1 MKTRVRFLAAFI
13 CMTSFTRCA
22 PAEESSVPFEASDS
36 AGVRIVHSR
45 EPRWSEG
52 ENWSISP
59 TPLQTIGA
67 LTGPEEYQFVA
78 VSSAARR
85 SNGTLVVADAGARSV
100 RLYDGEG
107 TFLKT
112 LGGPGSGPGEFR
124 DPGPVFVTRGD
135 SVVVWDQSLFRITR
149 FDPQGGLAGVRTVD
163 LGTIA
168 NAVEPPLFPG
178 TLEPLRDGG
187 LLVRLIEKRKDL
199 PTGIFRQPSG
209 ALRVSEDLSK
219 TDTLMFFGDLEQI
232 SVEAPFGRWPIPA
245 PLGRR
250 SWITHQGSPSRICIG
265 DQEAPQI
272 VCFGPGG
279 SRTFLRWSRERTP
292 VTKEEVAEWRGEMV
306 RLHGQKMSEDEV
318 LRMLDQVPV
327 PAVRPDYSRI
337 TLDRLGNLWVEVG
350 PAAQGTAP
358 GVDHLVFDPEGALL
372 GVVHVPPIQI
382 LEIGEDY
389 VLGVHH
395 DEFEVEYLQLF
406 EIRR

>member
-1 MKTRVRFLAAFI
+1 MKPRVRLLATFI
-13 CMTSFTRCA
+13 CMTSFTSCA
-22 PAEESSVPFEASDS
+22 PAEESSIPFEASDS
-36 AGVRIVHSR
+36 AGVRIVYSR

-52 ENWSISP
+52 EGWSISRR
-59 TPLQTIGA
+59 PLLTIGVLA
-67 LTGPEEYQFVA
+67 GPEEYQFVA
-78 VSSAARR
+78 VSSAARQ
-85 SNGTLVVADAGARSV
+85 SDGKLVVVDAGARSV

-107 TFLKT
+107 LFLKT

-135 SVVVWDQSLFRITR
+135 TVVVWDQSLFRITR

-168 NAVEPPLFPG
+168 KAVEPPLFPG

-199 PTGIFRQPSG
+199 PSGIFRQPSG
-209 ALRVSEDLSK
+209 ALRVSGDLSK
-219 TDTLMFFGDLEQI
+219 TDTLMFFGDIEQI
-232 SVEAPFGRWPIPA
+232 SVEAPFGRWPIPV

-272 VCFGPGG
+272 ECFGPGG
-279 SRTFLRWSRERTP
+279 SRTLLRWSWERTP
-292 VTKEEVAEWRGEMV
+292 VTKEEVAEWREESV
-306 RLHGQKMSEDEV
+306 RLYGQKMSEDEV

-337 TLDRLGNLWVEVG
+337 TLDRLGYLWVEVG
-350 PAAQGTAP
+350 PAARGPAP

-372 GVVHVPPIQI
+372 GVVRVPPIRI
-382 LEIGEDY
+382 LEIGDDY

-395 DEFEVEYLQLF
+395 DELEVEYLQVF